1 MAYVVPSHN
10 PATGVVAPSTWGDEI
25 NANFSALNTAFSIPL
40 FPNSSGI
47 APSSGLTASALSQ
60 IQSSGAGTNK
70 PEFWVLDHDAGAIE
84 GRIWQGRVMRGFG
97 STLTVSGMF
106 IMASATSGNV
116 VLGAQVAC
124 ISDADASV
132 TAKVF
137 ATENTAT
144 VAVPASAGTAKLF
157 SITMTNAD
165 SIAAGDWVNVCFYR
179 KGTDGSDDAT
189 GDMRLLNLSLYFS
202 LE

>member
-1 MAYVVPSHN
+1 MTFVTQPNVAFGDLWSATQHN
-10 PATGVVAPSTWGDEI
+10 I
-25 NANFSALNTAFSIPL
+25 MIANDVHMNTAFSVPL

-84 GRIWQGRVMRGFG
+84 GRIWQGRVLRGFG
-97 STLTVSGMF
+97 STLTISGMF
-106 IMASATSGNV
+106 IMASATSGSV
-116 VLGAQVAC
+116 VLGAQIAC
-124 ISDADASV
+124 ISDADATV

-144 VAVPASAGTAKLF
+144 VAVPGAAGTAKLF
-157 SITMTNAD
+157 SITMTNND
-165 SIAAGDWVNVCFYR
+165 SIAAGDWMNICFYR
-179 KGTDGSDDAT
+179 KGTDGSDNAT
-189 GDMRLLNLSLYFS
+189 GDMRLLNLSAYFS

>member
-1 MAYVVPSHN
+1 MTFATQSTVSFGDLWSATQHNVMIANDSH
-10 PATGVVAPSTWGDEI
+10 
-25 NANFSALNTAFSIPL
+25 LNTAFSVPL

-70 PEFWVLDHDAGAIE
+70 PEFWVLDHDASTIE
-84 GRIWQGRVMRGFG
+84 GRIWQGRAPRGFG
-97 STLTVSGMF
+97 STLTLSGIF

-116 VLGAQVAC
+116 VVGGQIAC
-124 ISDADASV
+124 VSDGDASV

-137 ATENTAT
+137 ATENTST
-144 VAVPASAGTAKLF
+144 VAVPGSAGTAKLF

-165 SIAAGDWVNVCFYR
+165 SIAAGDWMNICFYR
-179 KGTDGSDDAT
+179 KASDGSDTAT
-189 GDMRLLNLSLYFS
+189 GDMRLLNLCAYFS
-202 LE
+202 LA